1 MFSGFL
7 RCANFPFHTKL
18 MLNPAKRELCGKYK
32 VKAINNSGEDEAEV
46 EIIIQGEP
54 RPPEGPLQVLGITK
68 KSCKLKWKPPKDD
81 GGSPIEFYEIEKL
94 DPVSGMWIPCG
105 TSPTCECEVN
115 YQKFK
120 VF

>member
-7 RCANFPFHTKL
+7 RCAHFPFHTKL

-94 DPVSGMWIPCG
+94 DPLSGMWIPCG
-105 TSPTCECEVN
+105 ISPTCEFEVN